1 VRIAIVYD
9 CLFPWTVGGAERWER
24 RVAEALAA
32 DGHEVTYLTRLQ
44 WDPADPP
51 RIPGVRVIAVS
62 RAEPLY
68 GPDGNRTIGEPLRF
82 GLGVL
87 KHLARHGSDY
97 DVVHTASF
105 PYFSLLAA
113 GALRRARRYRLVTDW
128 FEVWSDDYWTEY
140 LGPLQGR
147 VARAIQTACVRLRQ
161 EAFCTS
167 RLHALRLREAGLRGE
182 PTILRGAWTG
192 PTTRPQ
198 PLPVTAP
205 HVVFAGRHIPEKH
218 APDVVPAV
226 VAARERIPG
235 LTATIFGDGPQLDR
249 VREAI
254 ATHDAGAF
262 VTAPGF
268 VEGDAVD
275 RALERATCLLLPSTR
290 EGYGLVVVEASSKGV
305 PSVVVDAPDNAAT
318 ELVED
323 GVNGFVCAD
332 GAPRTLAD
340 AVVAAHEGGDALR
353 ERTADWFARHAPD
366 LSLEVSMRVIVAR
379 YRAESVRA

>member
-1 VRIAIVYD
+1 MRIAIVYD

-24 RVAEALAA
+24 NVAEALVA

-44 WDPADPP
+44 WDPGEPP
-51 RIPGVRVIAVS
+51 QIPGVEVVAVS

-82 GLGVL
+82 GWGVL
-87 KHLARHGSDY
+87 NHLARHGGRY

-113 GALRRARRYRLVTDW
+113 GALRRIRRYRLITDW
-128 FEVWSDDYWTEY
+128 FEVWSDSYWREY
-140 LGPLQGR
+140 LGPVQGF
-147 VARAIQTACVRLRQ
+147 VARQIQGACARLRQ

-167 RLHALRLREAGLRGE
+167 RLHARRLREAGLREE
-182 PTILRGAWTG
+182 PTVLRGAWTG
-192 PTTRPQ
+192 STARPT
-198 PLPVTAP
+198 PLAAEP

-226 VAARERIPG
+226 VAARKQIPD
-235 LTATIFGDGPQLDR
+235 LRATIFGDGPQLGL
-249 VREAI
+249 VRDAI
-254 ATHDAGAF
+254 TRHGAGAYIS
-262 VTAPGF
+262 APGF

-290 EGYGLVVVEASSKGV
+290 EGYGLVVVEAASMGV
-305 PSVVVDAPDNAAT
+305 PSIVVAAPDNAAT
-318 ELVED
+318 ELVEE

-332 GAPRTLAD
+332 GAPATLAA
-340 AVVAAHEGGDALR
+340 AVVAAHEGGAALR
-353 ERTADWFARHAPD
+353 ESTADWFGAHAPELALD
-366 LSLEVSMRVIVAR
+366 VSMRVIVAR
-379 YRAESVRA
+379 YRAAARA